1 MPPPDCFARYI
12 AASAD
17 STSDAASLLL
27 DRTATYFGTAAA
39 NLVNLFNPERIV
51 VGGWAGLKLGPVL
64 LPKIRAVLAAQALDY
79 SATRVTVELGQLGN
93 DAVALGASTLV
104 IEELLASGGRL
115 PESRAGNLR
124 RATL

>member
-1 MPPPDCFARYI
+1 MWRYLRPQRLYLRLGEAGAR
-12 AASAD
+12 
-17 STSDAASLLL
+17 
-27 DRTATYFGTAAA
+27 
-39 NLVNLFNPERIV
+39 P
-51 VGGWAGLKLGPVL
+51 
-64 LPKIRAVLAAQALDY
+64 
-79 SATRVTVELGQLGN
+79 VELGQLGN